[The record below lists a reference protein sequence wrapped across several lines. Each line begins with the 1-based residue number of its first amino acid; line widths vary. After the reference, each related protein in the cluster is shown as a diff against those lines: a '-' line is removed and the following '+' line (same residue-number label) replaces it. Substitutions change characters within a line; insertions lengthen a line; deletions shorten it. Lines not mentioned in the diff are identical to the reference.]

1 MRILLKR
8 KQEVIFFMEK
18 IKEYLLRLTYAKGIS
33 SQGKWQILQYLLAN
47 PEVRLTIEEICK
59 IASITIH
66 RELFRQSWLEVENH
80 WETIKQNQQYITC
93 LDPCYPSQLLNLTY
107 PPILLFYRGDLSLL
121 TYKMVSVVGGRR
133 SSVLAKKTVLQ
144 LLRPVIAEGYVIVS
158 GCAKGIDTYSHCA
171 AIKEGG
177 RTIAVVGTGLEKFY
191 PRENE
196 QLQRKIAEEHLLL
209 SEYPP
214 EAGPRRHRFPM
225 RNRIIAALS
234 LGTFVIEARKK
245 SGSLITAQ
253 QALDLGKAVFAVPG
267 NVLTEHS
274 EGCHHLIQDGAICTI
289 SGQDILAEL
298 KE

>member
-1 MRILLKR
+1 
-8 KQEVIFFMEK
+8 MEK

-33 SQGKWQILQYLLAN
+33 SQGKWQVLQYLLEN
-47 PEVRLTIEEICK
+47 PEVQLTIDVICK
-59 IASITIH
+59 VATITSH
-66 RELFRQSWLEVENH
+66 RELFRQSWLEIEAN
-80 WETIKQNQQYITC
+80 WEKIKKDQQYITC
-93 LDPCYPSQLLNLTY
+93 LDPRYPPQLLDLTY
-107 PPILLFYRGDLSLL
+107 PPILLFYRGDISLL
-121 TYKMVSVVGGRR
+121 TCKMLSVVGGRR
-133 SSVLAKKTVLQ
+133 SSVLAKKTVFQ
-144 LLRPVIAEGYVIVS
+144 LLRPVIADGYVIVS

-171 AIKEGG
+171 AIREGG
-177 RTIAVVGTGLEKFY
+177 RTIAVVGTGLRKFY

-196 QLQRKIAEEHLLL
+196 QLQMKIAEEHLLL

-234 LGTFVIEARKK
+234 RGTCVVEARKK

-267 NVLTEHS
+267 NILTEHS

-289 SGQDILAEL
+289 SGQDILEEL